1 MDAITLLRE
10 DHRKLKALLRE
21 LEPTTERAVKTRSEL
36 FDRIKVELTAH
47 EIVEEEV
54 FYPTLKQHPRA
65 REIVLEGY
73 EEHDVVDTLMGELD
87 ALSVEDETWG
97 PKAKVMIENI
107 VHHIEEEEGDM
118 FVMARQVMDRNEL
131 QELGEVMAARKA
143 KLAAGAGLRAR

>member
-21 LEPTTERAVKTRSEL
+21 LEPTTERAVKTRAEL
-36 FDRIKVELTAH
+36 FARIKEELTAH

-65 REIVLEGY
+65 KEIVLEGY
-73 EEHDVVDTLMGELD
+73 EEHDVVNMLMGELD

-107 VHHIEEEEGDM
+107 EHHIEEEEGDM
-118 FVMARQVMDRNEL
+118 FVKARQVLDRNEL
-131 QELGEVMAARKA
+131 QDLGEVMAARKA
-143 KLAAGAGLRAR
+143 ELTASAGARAR